1 MFRTMKEQT
10 INKEFNFYYNM
21 LSEVQ
26 KKSLLSMMKSFL
38 GENEK
43 GKRISIA
50 QYNKELEEAEER
62 INHGQFVTQ
71 ESLRKESEK
80 W

>member
-1 MFRTMKEQT
+1 MKEQT